1 MPAVHHQLVLA
12 PILAPAVARLRR
24 RFCRKPLLR
33 SPPASGRYTLPAGAL
48 AQLQG
53 DATGARNAQKAVI
66 LATHVARYQSAPAN
80 LGRSFPLDRRAL
92 AQPCDLPLSEGEIRG
107 ALKLLEEVG
116 FVVRVPAPG
125 SPYQRTVEG
134 LRRKPI
140 WFTLG
145 EPYLAMFAEANR
157 KPRGG
162 PQAAQ
167 GGRRPLPASPLPA
180 TRPRPSWSP
189 PEQRTNSP
197 KNTPQNPT
205 FVNLGELAKR
215 HSRTNLPL
223 PESRRDSWLSPLEAA
238 IATLGRNMAEAAEK
252 KTRGLG

>member
-1 MPAVHHQLVLA
+1 VSHRSPEPGLEPEGKAVPAVQHQLVMV
-12 PILAPAVARLRR
+12 PVLAPAVARLRR

-80 LGRSFPLDRRAL
+80 LGRNFPLDRRAL
-92 AQPCDLPLSEGEIRG
+92 AQLCDVPLSEGEIRG
-107 ALKLLEEVG
+107 ALKLLEEIG

-162 PQAAQ
+162 PGRAPAAS
-167 GGRRPLPASPLPA
+167 GIFRARHALAALLEPA
-180 TRPRPSWSP
+180 
-189 PEQRTNSP
+189 
-197 KNTPQNPT
+197 
-205 FVNLGELAKR
+205 G
-215 HSRTNLPL
+215 
-223 PESRRDSWLSPLEAA
+223 AA
-238 IATLGRNMAEAAEK
+238 H
-252 KTRGLG
+252 

>member
-1 MPAVHHQLVLA
+1 V
-12 PILAPAVARLRR
+12 ILPEIGALSQAGNCRFSQRRSYAGVPHRSLSRALSPKGKPCLPSNTSLSWCPSWRLPWRVFAGASAESRSSDRR
-24 RFCRKPLLR
+24 RRPAATPCRR
-33 SPPASGRYTLPAGAL
+33 AL

-53 DATGARNAQKAVI
+53 DATGARNTQKAVI

-92 AQPCDLPLSEGEIRG
+92 AQFCDLPLSEGEIRG

-162 PQAAQ
+162 PQAAR
-167 GGRRPLPASPLPA
+167 GERRPLPAPFRARHAPA
-180 TRPRPSWSP
+180 A
-189 PEQRTNSP
+189 
-197 KNTPQNPT
+197 
-205 FVNLGELAKR
+205 F
-215 HSRTNLPL
+215 
-223 PESRRDSWLSPLEAA
+223 LEPA
-238 IATLGRNMAEAAEK
+238 RSE
-252 KTRGLG
+252 R